1 MSTNTPKLSITIDQL
16 GDADHA
22 GRADTT
28 VSMKVNGIERVCTLV
43 IEGKTDSP
51 YTRTLE
57 WNNQG

>member
-22 GRADTT
+22 GRAEIT
-28 VSMKVNGIERVCTLV
+28 VSMKVDGITRVCTLV
-43 IEGKTDSP
+43 LEGKTSSP

-57 WNNQG
+57 WDDQG